1 MSCSRLDFRNIEE
14 ELLNWP
20 CILAKSLPQ
29 LKYVKCLFKWN
40 FFGFRTTFHLN
51 ATRNDI
57 KFYLP
62 AKIH

>member
-1 MSCSRLDFRNIEE
+1 MYLKGNRNKSNKLLSMSCSRLDFRNIEE

-40 FFGFRTTFHLN
+40 FFGFRTTFH
-51 ATRNDI
+51 
-57 KFYLP
+57 
-62 AKIH
+62 